1 MSSGQASANFPR
13 IGEGLL
19 KLLIEINK
27 AIRLPAGTE
36 HPSFAKE
43 AVPAIAKFYALT
55 FFFLGEFMDWYARKA
70 ACRLLQSHSLDPYS
84 DFQTL
89 VFCIKGT
96 ARGMDVTKMD
106 MDDEECKRESRI
118 IKQNVF
124 HLWEEARLNQV
135 GLHGFDR
142 QFASQNAML
151 HQLIWEIQDDAAQR
165 VRLKVERELRLLQL
179 RNSVRGQFSSVS
191 DQSSGFAC
199 LMATRSQDL
208 GKPFF
213 PWIYRLVTD
222 ASLLQDASS
231 AECAQSP
238 KRKFTRIDLQLASRH
253 LDGFFDSDHWIAD
266 FESGIELTAENN
278 VATSLQQWI
287 TDSRPQFLAVGGSPT
302 TALCSPTALISGCYA
317 SFARQ
322 FKLPV
327 ISHFCCLPS
336 QAAEGIT
343 PAQQGVVSLSY
354 SLIRQ
359 LVDYLPPILDCNV
372 TCDLSAERF
381 SLLDGTLTSWKEV
394 LSLID
399 ILLHYA
405 PPLLVCVIDG
415 LDALQD
421 STTRLYIQS
430 LIRVFLTHMRY
441 HSSSM
446 PDGSKGLPV
455 LLKVLFTVAGKLGP
469 LEEVLAE
476 NQHVST
482 EPLRTPPLI
491 SDADSVITNT

>member
-1 MSSGQASANFPR
+1 M
-13 IGEGLL
+13 EGLV

-36 HPSFAKE
+36 PPSFGKD

-84 DFQTL
+84 DFHTL
-89 VFCIKGT
+89 ISCIKET
-96 ARGMDVTKMD
+96 TRGMDVNRVD
-106 MDDEECKRESRI
+106 MDDGECERETRI
-118 IKQNVF
+118 LKQNAP

-135 GLHGFDR
+135 GLNGSDR
-142 QFASQNAML
+142 RFASQNAML
-151 HQLIWEIQDDAAQR
+151 HQLIWEIQHDAAQR
-165 VRLKVERELRLLQL
+165 VRLKMERELRLLQL
-179 RNSVRGQFSSVS
+179 QNSVRGQFSAVP
-191 DQSSGFAC
+191 DQSSGIAC
-199 LMATRSQDL
+199 LMATRTQDL
-208 GKPFF
+208 
-213 PWIYRLVTD
+213 D
-222 ASLLQDASS
+222 ASG

-266 FESGIELTAENN
+266 FGSDIELMAENN
-278 VATSLQQWI
+278 VATSLQEWI

-302 TALCSPTALISGCYA
+302 TAFCSPAALISGCYA
-317 SFARQ
+317 SFARR
-322 FKLPV
+322 FKVPV
-327 ISHFCCLPS
+327 ISHFCSLPS

-343 PAQQGVVSLSY
+343 PAQQGVVSLTY

-359 LVDYLPPILDCNV
+359 LVDYLPPVLDCSV

-421 STTRLYIQS
+421 STTKLYVQS

-441 HSSSM
+441 HSAPM
-446 PDGSKGLPV
+446 PDGSKSFPV

-476 NQHVST
+476 NQRVTS
-482 EPLRTPPLI
+482 EPLQTPPLI
-491 SDADSVITNT
+491 SDADAVITSA

>member
-1 MSSGQASANFPR
+1 MLR
-13 IGEGLL
+13 
-19 KLLIEINK
+19 KLC
-27 AIRLPAGTE
+27 
-36 HPSFAKE
+36 
-43 AVPAIAKFYALT
+43 PAIQTPRDLPLLLSSIPGSRGDNT
-55 FFFLGEFMDWYARKA
+55 RPAR
-70 ACRLLQSHSLDPYS
+70 
-84 DFQTL
+84 
-89 VFCIKGT
+89 
-96 ARGMDVTKMD
+96 
-106 MDDEECKRESRI
+106 SR
-118 IKQNVF
+118 
-124 HLWEEARLNQV
+124 
-135 GLHGFDR
+135 
-142 QFASQNAML
+142 
-151 HQLIWEIQDDAAQR
+151 
-165 VRLKVERELRLLQL
+165 
-179 RNSVRGQFSSVS
+179 
-191 DQSSGFAC
+191 
-199 LMATRSQDL
+199 
-208 GKPFF
+208 
-213 PWIYRLVTD
+213 
-222 ASLLQDASS
+222 
-231 AECAQSP
+231 
-238 KRKFTRIDLQLASRH
+238 
-253 LDGFFDSDHWIAD
+253 
-266 FESGIELTAENN
+266 
-278 VATSLQQWI
+278 
-287 TDSRPQFLAVGGSPT
+287 T
-302 TALCSPTALISGCYA
+302 T
-317 SFARQ
+317 
-322 FKLPV
+322 
-327 ISHFCCLPS
+327 
-336 QAAEGIT
+336 
-343 PAQQGVVSLSY
+343 SLSY